1 MYAERHITQV
11 TKELANQ
18 YPVVTITGPRQSGKT
33 TLAKHLFSDK
43 KYVNL
48 EHIETREYASSDPVG
63 FIDDLIEGAIIDEV
77 QRVPDL
83 LSYIQVVVDEKQKSN
98 MFILTGSQHF
108 TLMQSITQSLA
119 GRTALLR
126 LLPFSISET
135 IPFFKTK
142 DWNDYVYRGFYPR
155 IYDKNLNPTQA
166 LSDYFETYVER
177 DVRQLSQIHNLSLFQ
192 KFIKMCAGRIGQILN
207 LSGLANDVGITHT
220 TVREWL
226 GLLQTSY
233 IVFLLEPYYQ
243 NIKKRLVKSPKLY
256 FYDVGLASYLL
267 GIENVIHLQNHPLL
281 GNLFENLVI
290 VEILK
295 MRYNLNKKN
304 NLNFYR
310 DSKGNEIDILYNIAQ
325 HVLPIEIKSGKTIN
339 SDFFKGYY
347 HFEKVVPDLPYG
359 KLLVY
364 GGKQSQKRKDVLITN
379 VWEVETCVKKYT
391 DHFKILE

>member
-1 MYAERHITQV
+1 MYAERQLALIT
-11 TKELANQ
+11 KDLAKK
-18 YPVVTITGPRQSGKT
+18 YPVITITGPRQSGKT

-48 EHIETREYASSDPVG
+48 EHIQTREYALSDPIG
-63 FIDDLIEGAIIDEV
+63 FIDDLNEGAIIDEV
-77 QRVPDL
+77 QRAPDL
-83 LSYIQVVVDEKQKSN
+83 LSYIQVVVDDKQKSG

-119 GRTALLR
+119 GRTALLK

-135 IPFFKTK
+135 SPLFKT
-142 DWNDYVYRGFYPR
+142 DNWYDLIYRGFYPR
-155 IYDKNLNPTQA
+155 IYEKKLNPTQA

-192 KFIKMCAGRIGQILN
+192 KFIRMCAGRTGQILN
-207 LSGLANDVGITHT
+207 LTSLANDVGITHT

-226 GLLQTSY
+226 SLLQTSY

-243 NIKKRLVKSPKLY
+243 NIKKRLIKSPKLY

-267 GIENVIHLQNHPLL
+267 GIENVNHLRNHPLL

-295 MRYNLNKKN
+295 ARYNLNRKN

-339 SDFFKGYY
+339 SDFFKGLH
-347 HFEKVVPDLPYG
+347 HFEKVEPDLPYG
-359 KLLVY
+359 KVLVY
-364 GGKQSQKRKDVLITN
+364 GGRELQKRKDVLVTN
-379 VWEVETCVKKYT
+379 VWEIEAYVR
-391 DHFKILE
+391 KIHK